1 MPMSPPPIDQPLAE
15 FVQQAQG
22 AFGAQ
27 LVAVYLFGSAA
38 TGQMR
43 ASSDVNL
50 LCVLER
56 FCAREHQGLTEALRL
71 ARAVIQLHVMF
82 IEEAELPRAAHCF
95 AQKFADIQR
104 RHRLLWGRDCLAN
117 LSIAPSELAQSAQQ
131 TLSNFVLRS
140 REQYLLHHQRPEQLQ
155 HLLAQ
160 AAAPL
165 RTSAATLHFLN
176 TGHWVEGKAA
186 LQTFAEPQT
195 TWRGAVA
202 HLSEARDDPFAPSRE
217 AADDLNALLELASA
231 LSRALIPHGGHP

>member
-1 MPMSPPPIDQPLAE
+1 MPMSTPQIDPPLHA
-15 FVQQAQG
+15 FVQSAQT
-22 AFGAQ
+22 AFGRE
-27 LVAVYLFGSAA
+27 LVAIYLFGSAA

-56 FCAREHQGLTEALRL
+56 FRASEDPAITEALRL

-104 RHRLLWGRDCLAN
+104 RNRLLWGRDCLAN
-117 LSIAPSELAQSAQQ
+117 LAIAPAELAQSAQQ
-131 TLSNFVLRS
+131 TLCNFVLRS
-140 REQYLLHHQRPEQLQ
+140 REQFLLHQQRPEQLQ

-165 RTSAATLHFLN
+165 RTSAATLHYLAK
-176 TGHWVEGKAA
+176 GHWCEGKEALAA
-186 LQTFAEPQT
+186 FAAGQPQ
-195 TWRGAVA
+195 WQSAVA
-202 HLSEARDDPFAPSRE
+202 HLSEAREDPFAPSQK
-217 AADDLNALLELASA
+217 AAEDLNNLLALASA
-231 LSRALIPHGGHP
+231 LSSALEAHGGHP